1 MNCLTF
7 HCNTNTIINLV
18 IYLEVVNPC
27 LITACTK
34 SDIPCNNFGDPMS
47 IRSSQSKRIHQIFGV
62 ALISTAVAIAGA
74 NNKV

>member
-1 MNCLTF
+1 
-7 HCNTNTIINLV
+7 
-18 IYLEVVNPC
+18 VVNPC